1 MILRILIRRLLEIV
15 VVVFGVVTVVFVVM
29 HITPGDPTQMMLPDG
44 APEQAYNQLKAAWDL
59 DKPMYVQYLMFLGK
73 AVRGDLGTS
82 MWRGVPA
89 TRVVLE
95 RIPMTLQLTLAGI
108 LFALVIAVPLGVL
121 AATHQN
127 SAVDFACRLLAL
139 FGQSMPPF
147 WLGIMLILLLAV
159 RMRMFP
165 VSGSGTIG
173 HLVLP
178 TITLGTYLLALTMR
192 VTRSEMLN
200 TLSEDYIRTARAKG
214 LSPRMVLYR
223 HALKN
228 ALVPLIT
235 VVGLQFGTL
244 VGGAV
249 VTETIFGWPGVGR
262 LAVDSIRL
270 RDYPVVQA
278 IVFYVSILVVMTYLV
293 TDMLYTYVDP
303 RIRLLRR

>member
-1 MILRILIRRLLEIV
+1 MLLRSLVRRLLEILL
-15 VVVFGVVTVVFVVM
+15 VVFGVVTVVFVVM

-44 APEQAYNQLKAAWDL
+44 APEQAYNQLKMAWDL
-59 DKPMYVQYLMFLGK
+59 DKPMYLQYLMFLQK

-89 TRVVLE
+89 SRVVLE
-95 RIPMTLQLTLAGI
+95 RIPMTLQLTVAGI
-108 LFALVIAVPLGVL
+108 LFALMIAVPLGVL

-127 SAVDFACRLLAL
+127 SAIDFCCRLLAL
-139 FGQSMPPF
+139 FGQSIPSF
-147 WLGIMLILLLAV
+147 WLGIMLMLVFAV
-159 RMRMFP
+159 RIHIFP
-165 VSGSGTIG
+165 VSGSGSLS

-178 TITLGTYLLALTMR
+178 TVTLGTYLLALTMR
-192 VTRSEMLN
+192 ITRSEMLN

-214 LSPRMVLYR
+214 LSSRMVLYR

-249 VTETIFGWPGVGR
+249 VTETIFGWPGVGS

-278 IVFYVSILVVMTYLV
+278 IVFYVSILVVLTCLL
-293 TDMLYTYVDP
+293 TDIVYTYVDP
-303 RIRLLRR
+303 RIRLVKQ

>member
-1 MILRILIRRLLEIV
+1 MILRLLIRRLLEIV

-147 WLGIMLILLLAV
+147 WLGIMLMLLLAV
-159 RMRMFP
+159 RMRVFP
-165 VSGSGTIG
+165 VSGSGTLG

-192 VTRSEMLN
+192 VTRSEMLS
-200 TLSEDYIRTARAKG
+200 TLNEDYIRTARAKG
-214 LSPRMVLYR
+214 LSSRVVLYR

-303 RIRLLRR
+303 RIRLLKR

>member
-1 MILRILIRRLLEIV
+1 MVRAVVRRLFEV
-15 VVVFGVVTVVFVVM
+15 VLVVFGVITVVFVVM

-44 APEQAYNQLKAAWDL
+44 APEQAYNQLKMAWDL
-59 DKPMYVQYLMFLGK
+59 DKPMYVQYAMFLQK
-73 AVRGDLGTS
+73 AVRGDLGIS

-89 TRVVLE
+89 SRVVLE
-95 RIPMTLQLTLAGI
+95 RIPMTLQLTVAGI
-108 LFALVIAVPLGVL
+108 LFAVIVAVPLGMI

-127 SAVDFACRLLAL
+127 SAIDFLCRLLAL
-139 FGQSMPPF
+139 FGQSMPSF
-147 WLGIMLILLLAV
+147 WLGIMLMLVFAV
-159 RMRMFP
+159 RVHVFP
-165 VSGSGTIG
+165 VSGSGSVA

-192 VTRSEMLN
+192 MTRSEMLS
-200 TLSEDYIRTARAKG
+200 TLNEDYIRTARAKG
-214 LSPRMVLYR
+214 LSARIVLYR

-249 VTETIFGWPGVGR
+249 VTETIFGWPGVGS

-278 IVFYVSILVVMTYLV
+278 IVFFVSILVALTYLA
-293 TDMLYTYVDP
+293 TDLVYTYVDP
-303 RIRLLRR
+303 RIRFASKD

>member
-1 MILRILIRRLLEIV
+1 MLLRSLVRRLLEILL
-15 VVVFGVVTVVFVVM
+15 VVFGVITVVFVVM

-44 APEQAYNQLKAAWDL
+44 APEQAYNQLKLAWDL
-59 DKPMYVQYLMFLGK
+59 DKPMYVQYLMFLQK

-89 TRVVLE
+89 SRVVLE
-95 RIPMTLQLTLAGI
+95 RIPMTLQLTVAGI
-108 LFALVIAVPLGVL
+108 LFALMIAVPLGVL

-127 SAVDFACRLLAL
+127 SAIDFCCRLLAL
-139 FGQSMPPF
+139 FGQSMPSF
-147 WLGIMLILLLAV
+147 WLGIMLMLVFAV
-159 RMRMFP
+159 RIHLFP
-165 VSGSGTIG
+165 VSGSGNPA

-178 TITLGTYLLALTMR
+178 TVTLGTYLLALTMR
-192 VTRSEMLN
+192 ITRSEMLN

-214 LSPRMVLYR
+214 LSSRMVLYR

-249 VTETIFGWPGVGR
+249 VTETIFGWPGVGS

-278 IVFYVSILVVMTYLV
+278 IVFYVSILVVLTCLV
-293 TDMLYTYVDP
+293 TDIVYTYVDP
-303 RIRLLRR
+303 RIRLAKQ

>member
-15 VVVFGVVTVVFVVM
+15 AVVYGVVTVVFVVM

-95 RIPMTLQLTLAGI
+95 RIPMTLQLTVAGI

-147 WLGIMLILLLAV
+147 WLGIILILLFAV
-159 RMRMFP
+159 RMRILP
-165 VSGSGTIG
+165 VSGSGTLG

-192 VTRSEMLN
+192 VTRSEMMN
-200 TLSEDYIRTARAKG
+200 TLNEDYIRTARAKG
-214 LSPRMVLYR
+214 LSSRMVLYR

-249 VTETIFGWPGVGR
+249 VTETIFGWPGVGS

-278 IVFYVSILVVMTYLV
+278 IVFYVSILVVMAYLI

-303 RIRLLRR
+303 RIRLLKR

>member
-1 MILRILIRRLLEIV
+1 MILRLLIRRLLEIV

-147 WLGIMLILLLAV
+147 WLGIMLMLLLAV
-159 RMRMFP
+159 RMRVFP
-165 VSGSGTIG
+165 VSGSGTLG

-214 LSPRMVLYR
+214 LSSRMVLYR

-303 RIRLLRR
+303 RIRLLKR

>member
-1 MILRILIRRLLEIV
+1 MLLRALVRRLLEILL
-15 VVVFGVVTVVFVVM
+15 VVFGVITVVFVVM

-44 APEQAYNQLKAAWDL
+44 APEQAYNQLKMAWDL
-59 DKPMYVQYLMFLGK
+59 DKPMYVQYLMFLQK

-89 TRVVLE
+89 SRVVLE
-95 RIPMTLQLTLAGI
+95 RIPMTLQLTVAGI
-108 LFALVIAVPLGVL
+108 LFALMIAVPLGVL

-127 SAVDFACRLLAL
+127 SAIDFVCRLLAL
-139 FGQSMPPF
+139 FGQSMPSF
-147 WLGIMLILLLAV
+147 WLGIMLMLVFAV
-159 RMRMFP
+159 RIHLFP
-165 VSGSGTIG
+165 VSGSGSLA

-178 TITLGTYLLALTMR
+178 TVTLGTYLLALTMR
-192 VTRSEMLN
+192 ITRSEMLN

-214 LSPRMVLYR
+214 LSSRMVLYR

-249 VTETIFGWPGVGR
+249 VTETIFGWPGVGS

-278 IVFYVSILVVMTYLV
+278 IVFYVSILVVLTCLV
-293 TDMLYTYVDP
+293 TDIVYTYVDP
-303 RIRLLRR
+303 RIRLVKQ